1 MFEKIVYMSN
11 SECYIQFNSHGK
23 VVTDLINIHVVFED
37 PDRSILGE
45 IYDFDGEIVRV
56 RFLGEFYGNQ
66 FTSGTTRKPSLSAKI
81 RFIEAH
87 EIPLVFGDEEDGYI
101 KFGTSPL
108 YNRFPVYLSV
118 NPFFSNHFAIFG
130 NTGSGKSCG
139 VTRIFE
145 NLFQDFKLAP
155 VNSNFF
161 LFDSTGEY
169 KEAFEKL
176 CMTLPRYHYR
186 FISTRPID
194 PEGEILRVPIYLLDR
209 DDLALLLQCTS
220 HTQLPIIERML
231 KLAKIFSQDE
241 NIAHDYKN
249 YLIAKAIMTIL
260 YTNENAANKRNEIFS
275 LLDTCGTNEFYLEAP
290 IQGIGYVRRFREC
303 FLIDNTGNFTESVL
317 LTQYLSSF
325 IKEEFDY
332 YEPENKPVY
341 YSLDTLEKA
350 LNFALISEGW
360 LRNEQTYGDAITVKV
375 RLHSLIVSENAKYF
389 DIPKYI
395 SLEQYIHSFSDDG
408 NMNYQIVNINFSD
421 VDDEFAKTL
430 TKILSKFIY
439 SYARDLE
446 DRASIPIHIIL
457 EEAHR
462 YIQED
467 TDRFL
472 FGYNIFE
479 RIAKEGR
486 KYGVVLGLISQRPG
500 EISDTVI
507 SQCSNFLIFK
517 LNHPTDLKY
526 LREMVPFIT
535 DDIIE
540 KQKTLQAGNCLGFGS
555 AFKIPL
561 VVKLDMPDP
570 APSSANCDVL
580 GCWNGTRQKT
590 TANNPIENPNAK
602 RDDTFETRTVRAN
615 DAGTINASKI
625 TSNKPSQGIVPYSNT
640 TTNSDP
646 VIIKQRETF
655 ELTPNANRQRE
666 ASSSSSHRSSATDR
680 LLGDSFGTSPS
691 ISKLMKF

>member
-1 MFEKIVYMSN
+1 MFDRIVYMSN
-11 SECYIQFNSHGK
+11 SECFIQFNSHGK
-23 VVTDLINIHVVFED
+23 VITDLINVHVVFED
-37 PDRSILGE
+37 PDKTIIGE
-45 IYDFDGEIVRV
+45 IYDFNGGIVKI

-66 FTSGTTRKPSLSAKI
+66 FVTGTSRKPSLSAKV

-87 EIPLVFGDEEDGYI
+87 EIPLIFGDDVEGYL

-118 NPFFSNHFAIFG
+118 NPFFSNNFAIFG

-139 VTRIFE
+139 VTRIFQ
-145 NLFQDFKLAP
+145 NVFQDYKLNA
-155 VNSNFF
+155 VNSHFF

-169 KEAFEKL
+169 KTVFEQMNKS
-176 CMTLPRYHYR
+176 LPRFHYR
-186 FISTRPID
+186 FISTNPVD
-194 PEGEILRVPIYLLDR
+194 PEGEVLRLPIYLLNR
-209 DDLALLLQCTS
+209 DDIALLLQCNS

-241 NIAHDYKN
+241 NMAHDYKN
-249 YLIAKAIMTIL
+249 FLIAKAIMTIL

-275 LLDTCGTNEFYLEAP
+275 LLDDCATNEFYLEAP

-303 FLIDNTGNFTESVL
+303 FLIDSTGNFTESVL

-325 IKEEFDY
+325 IKEELEY
-332 YEPENKPVY
+332 YEPDNKPVFY
-341 YSLDTLEKA
+341 TLDTLEKA

-360 LRNEQTYGDAITVKV
+360 LRNEQTYGDAITIKV
-375 RLHSLIVSENAKYF
+375 RLHSLIASENAKYF
-389 DIPKYI
+389 DIPKCI
-395 SLEQYIHSFSDDG
+395 SLEKYVQSLSDDG
-408 NMNYQIVNINFSD
+408 NMKYQIVNINYSD

-430 TKILSKFIY
+430 TKILSRFIY
-439 SYARDLE
+439 EYAKGLDE
-446 DRASIPIHIIL
+446 RASVPCHIVL

-462 YIQED
+462 YIQND
-467 TDRFL
+467 NDRFL

-517 LNHPTDLKY
+517 MNHPKDLKY
-526 LREMVPFIT
+526 IRDMVPLIT
-535 DDIIE
+535 DEIID
-540 KQKTLQAGNCLGFGS
+540 KQKTLQAGTCLGFGT
-555 AFKIPL
+555 AFVIPL
-561 VVKLDMPDP
+561 ICKLDMPDP
-570 APSSANCDVL
+570 SPLSGNCDVISAWSGL
-580 GCWNGTRQKT
+580 KQKED
-590 TANNPIENPNAK
+590 APNPIQNPNMK
-602 RDDTFETRTVRAN
+602 RDDTFETKTV
-615 DAGTINASKI
+615 DSSSAGTINVSKI
-625 TSNKPSQGIVPYSNT
+625 DTKSKSGIVPYSNT
-640 TTNSDP
+640 ITNSDP
-646 VIIKQRETF
+646 VIIKRDEPVD
-655 ELTPNANRQRE
+655 LTPNLKSLKE
-666 ASSSSSHRSSATDR
+666 IPHRSSATDR